1 MKVLI
6 KIVNLYLGKIVS
18 KSSEVSS
25 VCVCG
30 GGGGERERERDYLN
44 RD

>member
-18 KSSEVSS
+18 KNSEVSS
-25 VCVCG
+25 VCVCVCV
-30 GGGGERERERDYLN
+30 RERDYQIEIN
-44 RD
+44 KC

>member
-30 GGGGERERERDYLN
+30 GGGEVERERERLPK
-44 RD
+44 

>member
-18 KSSEVSS
+18 KNSEVSS
-25 VCVCG
+25 VCVCV
-30 GGGGERERERDYLN
+30 
-44 RD
+44 

>member
-18 KSSEVSS
+18 KNSEVSY
-25 VCVCG
+25 VCVCVCV
-30 GGGGERERERDYLN
+30 RERDYQIEIN
-44 RD
+44 KC

>member
-18 KSSEVSS
+18 KNSEVSS
-25 VCVCG
+25 VCVCVC
-30 GGGGERERERDYLN
+30 ERERDYQIEIN
-44 RD
+44 KC